1 MTNYAVKCR
10 ANTTEVLGER
20 WPCGLLDGAEM
31 SRTAIQILEE
41 LFHHVAPP
49 QRVAIELI
57 ESSPAHA
64 NDPNWVAAMGSS
76 DAHRNEKS
84 SQKVADL
91 SKTDAN
97 VDWSGIEERV
107 GQNRHATRWLSEI

>member
-1 MTNYAVKCR
+1 
-10 ANTTEVLGER
+10 
-20 WPCGLLDGAEM
+20 M
-31 SRTAIQILEE
+31 SRTATQILEE

-49 QRVAIELI
+49 RRVAIELI

-76 DAHRNEKS
+76 DAQGNEKFS
-84 SQKVADL
+84 LKVADL

-107 GQNRHATRWLSEI
+107 GRNRHATKWLSEI

>member
-1 MTNYAVKCR
+1 MVNSQRRGEEYSIPYCVGRAVSW
-10 ANTTEVLGER
+10 TEKT
-20 WPCGLLDGAEM
+20 EM
-31 SRTAIQILEE
+31 SRTATQILEE

-49 QRVAIELI
+49 RRVAIELI

-76 DAHRNEKS
+76 DAQGNEKF

-107 GQNRHATRWLSEI
+107 GRNRHATRWFSEI